1 VAILTIT
8 LLLLILISIWI
19 GFYQLVK
26 QQGRL
31 LLRLDQLERD
41 VQVDSR
47 TNGTQHEPESD
58 RFLGTDFPSF
68 EFPDL
73 YGNTVALE
81 DFRGKPVLLVNWNFE
96 CGFCDAIAPELARL
110 QASLE
115 KQKVRS
121 VLLSYGEP
129 GSNRTQA
136 AEHGLKCTILLSKD
150 SERPRPFDQQGTPV
164 AYLLDETGRVARPL
178 ANGADQVVEV
188 AKQLSLSAA
197 PGSESSN
204 GKHQRKKPL
213 GERPLSESRI
223 ERNGLKAGTP
233 AQLFLLPDLR
243 GRNISLEEYRGK
255 RVLLVFSDPQCGP
268 CDELAPELA
277 RLQVEH
283 VQNGLAFVLV
293 GRGSEEENKRKAEQ
307 HGIKF
312 PVVLQEKW
320 KLSKQYGI
328 FATPVA
334 FLINETGLIAQDVAI
349 GKDAVLALA
358 RRGVETAEV

>member
-1 VAILTIT
+1 VAVLTIT

-26 QQGRL
+26 QQGRM
-31 LLRLDQLERD
+31 LLRLDRLERD
-41 VQVDSR
+41 VQADS
-47 TNGTQHEPESD
+47 GAHGAKHQSEPD
-58 RFLGTDFPSF
+58 KLLGTDFPSF

-73 YGNTVALE
+73 YGRTVALE

-96 CGFCDAIAPELARL
+96 CGFCDAIAPELSRL
-110 QASLE
+110 QGGLE
-115 KQKVRS
+115 RQKVQL

-129 GSNRTQA
+129 GSNRKQA
-136 AEHGLKCTILLSKD
+136 AEHGLKCPILLPKD
-150 SERPRPFDQQGTPV
+150 PERPRSFDQQGTPV

-178 ANGADQVVEV
+178 ANGADQVVEL
-188 AKQLSLSAA
+188 ANQLTFPQAH
-197 PGSESSN
+197 GSESSN
-204 GKHQRKKPL
+204 GKHQRKKLL

-233 AQLFLLPDLR
+233 APLFLLPDLR
-243 GRNISLEEYRGK
+243 GRNVSLEEYRGK

-283 VQNGLAFVLV
+283 AQNGLAFVLV